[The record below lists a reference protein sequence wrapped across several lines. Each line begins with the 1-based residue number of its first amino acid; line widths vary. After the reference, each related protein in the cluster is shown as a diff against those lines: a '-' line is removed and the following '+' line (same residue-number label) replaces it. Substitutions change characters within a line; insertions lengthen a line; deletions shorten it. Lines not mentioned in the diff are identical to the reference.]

1 MISIQTL
8 FAKETKM
15 VMMKIVSLQIINY
28 NSTVITIITLQEEEV
43 EDSTHTKTG
52 NIPIKNSYT

>member
-1 MISIQTL
+1 
-8 FAKETKM
+8 
-15 VMMKIVSLQIINY
+15 MKIVSLQIINY